1 MVKRWVAL
9 FSQTGS
15 EIYNLS
21 QTFGRTPDIIISN
34 TYEVSDKNIDPRLMG
49 STEITCLEHKCIVED
64 LLKLP
69 NAFITLHGYLKILPA
84 SICNAH
90 EVYNG
95 HPGLI
100 TLYPELKGKDP
111 QEKVWKNLQ
120 TYTRIGSVVHHCI
133 PEVDSGRVE
142 EIYSVPNSCTTKD
155 DVYLTLRNT
164 SFKCWVNF
172 LERKIL

>member
-21 QTFGRTPDIIISN
+21 QTFGRVPDIVISN
-34 TYEVSDKNIDPRLMG
+34 TYEVSDKIVDPRLMG
-49 STEITCLEHKCIVED
+49 ATEIICREHRNVVD
-64 LLKLP
+64 SLLKLP
-69 NAFITLHGYLKILPA
+69 NSLITLHGYLKILP
-84 SICNAH
+84 SDVCNAH
-90 EVYNG
+90 EIYNG

-100 TLYPELKGKDP
+100 TQYPELKGKDP

-120 TYTRIGSVVHHCI
+120 SYTRIGSVVHRCI

-142 EIYSVPNSCTTKD
+142 EVYSVPNSCVTKD
-155 DVYLTLRNT
+155 DVYTALRDT
-164 SFKCWVNF
+164 SLRCWVNF
-172 LERKIL
+172 LERRIL